1 MIKLKDLLTEA
12 PKPGVYRYHLLRDLA
27 KKFEVKGLSA
37 RAHEGKLIINGVP
50 ASTGGGAGG
59 VELDLKPKGAKGKK
73 AALEVMV
80 FIKKWF
86 KEKKFKNDPEKTR
99 NNAFY
104 RIWVSPTGKVGV
116 KFGKK
121 RTGIAIV
128 QARLL

>member
-1 MIKLKDLLTEA
+1 MIKLKDLITEA
-12 PKPGVYRYHLLRDLA
+12 PKPGVYRHHLLRDIA

-50 ASTGGGAGG
+50 ASTGGGSGG
-59 VELDLKPKGAKGKK
+59 VELDLNPKGGKQKK
-73 AALEVMV
+73 AALAVMV

-86 KEKKFKNDPEKTR
+86 KGKKFENDPEKTR
-99 NNAFY
+99 NDPFH

-116 KFGKK
+116 KWRKDG
-121 RTGIAIV
+121 TGIAIV